1 MSSGNEESLHFA
13 MDRGAIW
20 KAALTLLKEGGV
32 EYTPC
37 DVTELAKFLAGDDIP
52 YPIQEMSSTG
62 EQQAEGSTEGTE

>member
-1 MSSGNEESLHFA
+1 MSTSPEIEYA

-20 KAALTLLKEGGV
+20 KSALTLLKESGT

-52 YPIQEMSSTG
+52 YPLGEMKGLDEQSTDSS
-62 EQQAEGSTEGTE
+62 AESTE